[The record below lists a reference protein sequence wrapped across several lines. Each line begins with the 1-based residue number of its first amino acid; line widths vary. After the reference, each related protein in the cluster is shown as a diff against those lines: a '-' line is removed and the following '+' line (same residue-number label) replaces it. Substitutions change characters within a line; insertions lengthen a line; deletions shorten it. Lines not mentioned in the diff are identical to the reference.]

1 MIRYAVRIQG
11 GKKDDLSTVQ
21 LSRFFSCGLLQVKAG
36 ITSSQEGR
44 HIMFKTIFATTF
56 AIALA
61 LPATTALASSA
72 KDCALSQLAF
82 VQPQTARVQQGHA
95 VPQRWVGATL
105 YAPAQPGLTT
115 DWLKR
120 LVTDHQ
126 AEMAR
131 GEPMK
136 DCVLG
141 VANSHVD
148 VWSTGSGY
156 LIVGVQ
162 SDNLDTAKEI
172 LRRAA
177 PAVK

>member
-1 MIRYAVRIQG
+1 
-11 GKKDDLSTVQ
+11 
-21 LSRFFSCGLLQVKAG
+21 
-36 ITSSQEGR
+36 
-44 HIMFKTIFATTF
+44 MFKTILATTF

-72 KDCALSQLAF
+72 KDCTLSKVAF

-95 VPQRWVGATL
+95 VQQRLVGATL
-105 YAPAQPGLTT
+105 YIPAQPGLTT
-115 DWLKR
+115 DWLKH
-120 LVTDHQ
+120 LVNEHQ

-148 VWSTGSGY
+148 VWSNGSGY
-156 LIVGVQ
+156 LMVGVQ
-162 SDNLDTAKEI
+162 SDNLDQAKEI
-172 LRRAA
+172 LRRAEL
-177 PAVK
+177 AVK

>member
-1 MIRYAVRIQG
+1 
-11 GKKDDLSTVQ
+11 
-21 LSRFFSCGLLQVKAG
+21 
-36 ITSSQEGR
+36 
-44 HIMFKTIFATTF
+44 MFKTILATTF

-72 KDCALSQLAF
+72 QDCALSKVAF

-95 VPQRWVGATL
+95 VQQRLVGATL
-105 YAPAQPGLTT
+105 YIPAQPGLTT
-115 DWLKR
+115 DWLKH
-120 LVTDHQ
+120 LVNDHQ

-148 VWSTGSGY
+148 VWSNGSGY
-156 LIVGVQ
+156 LMVGVQ
-162 SDNLDTAKEI
+162 SDNLDQAKEI
-172 LRRAA
+172 LRQAEL
-177 PAVK
+177 AVK